1 MRMSCR
7 LCGDHAND
15 LLLAPKIQM
24 SDHKFYEPMQ
34 TIYALPVIKI
44 VVVVCHFHVH
54 YRKNMSFGNKI
65 TNDMSAA
72 TACKLKI

>member
-7 LCGDHAND
+7 LCSDHAND
-15 LLLAPKIQM
+15 MLLAPKIQM
-24 SDHKFYEPMQ
+24 SDHKFYASLH
-34 TIYALPVIKI
+34 TIFALLVIKI

-65 TNDMSAA
+65 TNDVSIGY
-72 TACKLKI
+72 TGIEK